1 MEQDTELIAAEAE
14 REAEQAADSRAL
26 YEVKMKF
33 LGRAGKV
40 TELLKGMKNVA
51 QEHRPAFG
59 KKINEL
65 RTRLEEERARAERAQ
80 SREELRESLARIDE
94 YSKRLKNLRSG
105 GKI

>member
-51 QEHRPAFG
+51 QEHRPASTSILTLLG
-59 KKINEL
+59 ASPLMTTLVL
-65 RTRLEEERARAERAQ
+65 RAHTPNAAET
-80 SREELRESLARIDE
+80 SLPESSE
-94 YSKRLKNLRSG
+94 
-105 GKI
+105 